1 MKKWLF
7 GMVLLLVLTLVIRLL
22 ANYQQQS
29 HLTQMK
35 VAPAVL
41 EHMGQPA
48 APAAP
53 AQAAD
58 DWQGKTGLSA
68 AVESQFMDFLH
79 LKFAEAKD
87 DPAALQPEDLVYLG
101 VFEQDEG
108 SVRYWLLPPGY
119 GALYGTVTM
128 VDGSTPVFGVA
139 SSPPIDPA
147 AVSSP
152 LGDEGQPMEPDLAAD
167 EEENPLD
174 NLP

>member
-7 GMVLLLVLTLVIRLL
+7 GVALLLVLTLVIRLL

-58 DWQGKTGLSA
+58 D
-68 AVESQFMDFLH
+68 
-79 LKFAEAKD
+79 
-87 DPAALQPEDLVYLG
+87 
-101 VFEQDEG
+101 
-108 SVRYWLLPPGY
+108 
-119 GALYGTVTM
+119 
-128 VDGSTPVFGVA
+128 
-139 SSPPIDPA
+139 
-147 AVSSP
+147 
-152 LGDEGQPMEPDLAAD
+152 
-167 EEENPLD
+167 
-174 NLP
+174 

>member
-7 GMVLLLVLTLVIRLL
+7 GMALLLVLTLVIRLL

-41 EHMGQPA
+41 EHLDQA
-48 APAAP
+48 VVPAAP
-53 AQAAD
+53 AQTAD

-101 VFEQDEG
+101 VFDQDEG
-108 SVRYWLLPPGY
+108 SVRYWVNRMGIDQHKREQARQAAEIQKWFDNPIGLPAKLLNK
-119 GALYGTVTM
+119 AKTSLNT
-128 VDGSTPVFGVA
+128 A
-139 SSPPIDPA
+139 SKYFR
-147 AVSSP
+147 
-152 LGDEGQPMEPDLAAD
+152 
-167 EEENPLD
+167 
-174 NLP
+174 

>member
-7 GMVLLLVLTLVIRLL
+7 GVALLLVLTLVIRLL

-128 VDGSTPVFGVA
+128 VDGSTPVFDVA